1 MKNYWKQ
8 WINNKVHQLSTP
20 SGAIVAVISFIV
32 GILLAKFIQG
42 N

>member
-1 MKNYWKQ
+1 MKNYWKE
-8 WINNKVHQLSTP
+8 WIDNKVHQLSTP